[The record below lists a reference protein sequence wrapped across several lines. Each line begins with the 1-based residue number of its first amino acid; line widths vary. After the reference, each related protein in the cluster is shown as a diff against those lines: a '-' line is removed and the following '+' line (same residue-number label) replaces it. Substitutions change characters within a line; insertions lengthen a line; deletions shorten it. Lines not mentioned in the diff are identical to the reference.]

1 MRGTFSSLR
10 RLMPGGI
17 ASMRKHLLNLF
28 CLVILLLVT
37 ACTGRASTPIVS
49 PPDSGPATQTP
60 TPVVS
65 QAELEKEE
73 QGVYASFFKD
83 STGTIVIQKDT
94 STGWL
99 PSSED
104 ELKQRMDYI
113 ASGLPNA
120 SNETLDNFFQRN
132 RQSTQLA
139 PDMQLGIHYILV
151 SADEFSAVMDQPNGW
166 DAFYKKYSPSG
177 YMQFSRVGFNDT
189 VDQAIVYVGSIP
201 GPMMGSGNY
210 YLLEKKGGQWS
221 IREQV
226 LAWVS

>member
-1 MRGTFSSLR
+1 
-10 RLMPGGI
+10 MPGGI
-17 ASMRKHLLNLF
+17 ASMRKILFNLIYPVLL
-28 CLVILLLVT
+28 ILVT
-37 ACTGRASTPIVS
+37 ACAGQASTPIVS
-49 PPDSGPATQTP
+49 PPDSKPAPQTP
-60 TPVVS
+60 TPVIS
-65 QAELEKEE
+65 QADLEKEE
-73 QGVYASFFKD
+73 QAVYASFFH
-83 STGTIVIQKDT
+83 GNMETIVIQEGT
-94 STGWL
+94 STEWL

-120 SNETLDNFFQRN
+120 STETLDNFFQRN
-132 RQSTQLA
+132 RQSTQLS

-166 DAFYKKYSPSG
+166 DAFHKKYSPSG

-189 VDQAIVYVGSIP
+189 VDQAIVYVASIP

>member
-1 MRGTFSSLR
+1 
-10 RLMPGGI
+10 
-17 ASMRKHLLNLF
+17 MRKHLLNSVSVYS
-28 CLVILLLVT
+28 VILILVT
-37 ACTGRASTPIVS
+37 ACAGQASTPIVS
-49 PPDSGPATQTP
+49 PPDIKPALQTP

-65 QAELEKEE
+65 QADLEKEE
-73 QGVYASFFKD
+73 QTIYASFLKN
-83 STGTIVIQKDT
+83 STETIVIQKDT

-104 ELKQRMDYI
+104 EFKQRMEYI

-120 SNETLDNFFQRN
+120 SNETLDNFFQHN
-132 RQSTQLA
+132 RQSTQLSQE
-139 PDMQLGIHYILV
+139 MQLGIRYILL
-151 SADEFSAVMDQPNGW
+151 STDELSAVIDQPDGW
-166 DAFYKKYSPSG
+166 DTFHKTYSPSG

-189 VDQAIVYVGSIP
+189 VDQAIVYVSSIP

-210 YLLEKKGGQWS
+210 YLLEKKAGQWS

>member
-1 MRGTFSSLR
+1 
-10 RLMPGGI
+10 
-17 ASMRKHLLNLF
+17 MRKHLLNSIYS
-28 CLVILLLVT
+28 VILFLVA
-37 ACTGRASTPIVS
+37 ACAGQVSTPIVS
-49 PPDSGPATQTP
+49 PPDIKPAPQTP

-65 QAELEKEE
+65 QADLEKEE
-73 QGVYASFFKD
+73 QAIYASFLKNN
-83 STGTIVIQKDT
+83 SETIVIQKDT
-94 STGWL
+94 STRWL

-132 RQSTQLA
+132 RQSTHLA
-139 PDMQLGIHYILV
+139 PDMQLGVHYILV

-166 DAFYKKYSPSG
+166 EAFYKKYSPAG
-177 YMQFSRVGFNDT
+177 YMQFSRVGFNNT

-201 GPMMGSGNY
+201 GPMMGGGNY
-210 YLLEKKGGQWS
+210 YLLERKGGQWS

>member
-1 MRGTFSSLR
+1 
-10 RLMPGGI
+10 
-17 ASMRKHLLNLF
+17 MRKILFNLIYP
-28 CLVILLLVT
+28 VILIT
-37 ACTGRASTPIVS
+37 ACAEQASTPIVS
-49 PPDSGPATQTP
+49 PPDLKPAPQTS

-65 QAELEKEE
+65 QTDLEKEE
-73 QGVYASFFKD
+73 QAVYASFFKNN
-83 STGTIVIQKDT
+83 SETVVIQEDT

-99 PSSED
+99 SSSEE

-120 SNETLDNFFQRN
+120 SNETLSNFFQRN
-132 RQSTQLA
+132 RQSTQLS
-139 PDMQLGIHYILV
+139 PDMQFGIHYVLV
-151 SADEFSAVMDQPNGW
+151 SVEEFSAVMDQPDGW
-166 DAFYKKYSPSG
+166 EAFHKKYSPSG

-189 VDQAIVYVGSIP
+189 LDQAIIYVGAIP
-201 GPMMGSGNY
+201 GAMMGSGNY

>member
-1 MRGTFSSLR
+1 
-10 RLMPGGI
+10 
-17 ASMRKHLLNLF
+17 MRKILFNLISP
-28 CLVILLLVT
+28 ILLILVA
-37 ACTGRASTPIVS
+37 ACAGQACTPIVS
-49 PPDSGPATQTP
+49 PPDIKPAPQTP

-65 QAELEKEE
+65 QAALEKEE
-73 QGVYASFFKD
+73 QAIYASFLKNNLEP
-83 STGTIVIQKDT
+83 IVIQKDT

-104 ELKQRMDYI
+104 ELKQRMEYI

-120 SNETLDNFFQRN
+120 SNETLDHFFQRN

-166 DAFYKKYSPSG
+166 DAFLETFSPSG

-189 VDQAIVYVGSIP
+189 VDQAIVYVASIP

>member
-1 MRGTFSSLR
+1 
-10 RLMPGGI
+10 
-17 ASMRKHLLNLF
+17 MRKKLLNLIYP
-28 CLVILLLVT
+28 VILILVT
-37 ACTGRASTPIVS
+37 ACTGQVSTPIVS
-49 PPDSGPATQTP
+49 RPDIEPATQTP

-65 QAELEKEE
+65 QADLEKEE
-73 QGVYASFFKD
+73 QAIYASFLKNNLEP
-83 STGTIVIQKDT
+83 IVIQKDT
-94 STGWL
+94 STEWL

-104 ELKQRMDYI
+104 ELKQRMEYI
-113 ASGLPNA
+113 ASGLPSA

-166 DAFYKKYSPSG
+166 DAFHEKYSPSG

-189 VDQAIVYVGSIP
+189 VDQAIVYVASIP

-221 IREQV
+221 IWEPV

>member
-1 MRGTFSSLR
+1 
-10 RLMPGGI
+10 
-17 ASMRKHLLNLF
+17 MRKILFNLIYP
-28 CLVILLLVT
+28 VILILVT
-37 ACTGRASTPIVS
+37 ACAGQTSTPIVS
-49 PPDSGPATQTP
+49 PPDIKPAPQTP

-73 QGVYASFFKD
+73 QAIYASFLH
-83 STGTIVIQKDT
+83 GNPETIVIQEDT
-94 STGWL
+94 STGWI
-99 PSSED
+99 PSSES

-132 RQSTQLA
+132 RQSTQLS
-139 PDMQLGIHYILV
+139 PEMQLGIPYILV
-151 SADEFSAVMDQPNGW
+151 SADAFSAVMDRPNGW

-189 VDQAIVYVGSIP
+189 VDQAIVYFASIP

-210 YLLEKKGGQWS
+210 YLFEKKDGQWS

>member
-1 MRGTFSSLR
+1 
-10 RLMPGGI
+10 MPGGI
-17 ASMRKHLLNLF
+17 ASMRKILFNLIH
-28 CLVILLLVT
+28 ILFLVT
-37 ACTGRASTPIVS
+37 ACAGQASTPIVS
-49 PPDSGPATQTP
+49 PPDIKPAPQTP
-60 TPVVS
+60 TPVAL
-65 QAELEKEE
+65 QADLEKEE
-73 QGVYASFFKD
+73 QAVYASFFKD
-83 STGTIVIQKDT
+83 SLETIVIQEDT

-151 SADEFSAVMDQPNGW
+151 SADEFSAVMDRPNGW

>member
-1 MRGTFSSLR
+1 
-10 RLMPGGI
+10 MPGGI
-17 ASMRKHLLNLF
+17 ASMRKILFNLIYPI
-28 CLVILLLVT
+28 ILILVT
-37 ACTGRASTPIVS
+37 ACAGQASTPIIS
-49 PPDSGPATQTP
+49 RPNIEPAAQTS

-65 QAELEKEE
+65 QANLEKEE
-73 QGVYASFFKD
+73 QAVYASFFKD
-83 STGTIVIQKDT
+83 NTETIVIQEDT

-104 ELKQRMDYI
+104 ELKKRMDYI
-113 ASGLPNA
+113 SSGLPNA

-151 SADEFSAVMDQPNGW
+151 SADEFSAVMDQPDGW

-189 VDQAIVYVGSIP
+189 VDQAIVYVASIP

-210 YLLEKKGGQWS
+210 YLLEKRAGQWS

>member
-1 MRGTFSSLR
+1 
-10 RLMPGGI
+10 
-17 ASMRKHLLNLF
+17 MRKNFLNLIHP
-28 CLVILLLVT
+28 VILVLVT
-37 ACTGRASTPIVS
+37 ACAGQASTPIVS
-49 PPDSGPATQTP
+49 PPDIKPAPQTP

-65 QAELEKEE
+65 QADLEKEE
-73 QGVYASFFKD
+73 QAIYASFLKNNLEP
-83 STGTIVIQKDT
+83 IVIQKDT

-104 ELKQRMDYI
+104 ELKQRMEYI

-120 SNETLDNFFQRN
+120 SNETLDDFFQRN

-139 PDMQLGIHYILV
+139 PDMQLGVHYILL
-151 SADEFSAVMDQPNGW
+151 SADDLSAVMDQPDGW
-166 DAFYKKYSPSG
+166 DAFHKKYSPSG
-177 YMQFSRVGFNDT
+177 YLQFSRVGFNDM
-189 VDQAIVYVGSIP
+189 VDQAIVYVASIP

-210 YLLEKKGGQWS
+210 YLLEKEAGQWS

>member
-1 MRGTFSSLR
+1 
-10 RLMPGGI
+10 
-17 ASMRKHLLNLF
+17 MRKHLLNSIYSFILF
-28 CLVILLLVT
+28 LVT
-37 ACTGRASTPIVS
+37 ACAGQASTPIVS
-49 PPDSGPATQTP
+49 PPVIGPATQTS

-65 QAELEKEE
+65 QADLEREE
-73 QGVYASFFKD
+73 QVIYASFLKGN
-83 STGTIVIQKDT
+83 SETIILQKDT

-132 RQSTQLA
+132 RQSTQLS
-139 PDMQLGIHYILV
+139 PDMKLGIHYVLV

-166 DAFYKKYSPSG
+166 EAFYKKYSPAG
-177 YMQFSRVGFNDT
+177 YMQFSRVGFNNAL
-189 VDQAIVYVGSIP
+189 DQAIVYVGGEP

-210 YLLEKKGGQWS
+210 YLMEKQNGQWV
-221 IREQV
+221 IKEQV

>member
-1 MRGTFSSLR
+1 
-10 RLMPGGI
+10 
-17 ASMRKHLLNLF
+17 MRKFLFNLSY
-28 CLVILLLVT
+28 ILFLVT
-37 ACTGRASTPIVS
+37 ACAGQAATPIVS
-49 PPDSGPATQTP
+49 PPDIGPALQTP

-65 QAELEKEE
+65 QADLQKEE
-73 QGVYASFFKD
+73 QAVYASFLKNNLE
-83 STGTIVIQKDT
+83 TIVIQEDT

-99 PSSED
+99 PSSEA
-104 ELKQRMDYI
+104 ELKQRMEYI
-113 ASGLPNA
+113 TSGLPNA
-120 SNETLDNFFQRN
+120 SNETLDDFFQRN
-132 RQSTQLA
+132 RQSTKLA

-151 SADEFSAVMDQPNGW
+151 SADEFSAVMDQPDGW
-166 DAFYKKYSPSG
+166 DAFHKKYSPSG

-210 YLLEKKGGQWS
+210 YLLEKQGGQWS